1 MQIKPC
7 GDRLLVE
14 PTELQKKTE
23 SGIIIPDTA
32 KEKPIVGKVI
42 EIGSSDDV
50 KSAFAVGDTVLFA
63 KYGGEDISLNNK
75 DYKIIQMSDILA
87 KIID

>member
-7 GDRLLVE
+7 GDRLLIE

-32 KEKPIVGKVI
+32 KEKPILGKVI
-42 EIGSSDDV
+42 EVGTSDDV
-50 KSAFAVGDTVLFA
+50 KSNFEVGDTVIYA

-75 DYKIIQMSDILA
+75 EYKLVQMSDILA
-87 KIID
+87 KVIE

>member
-7 GDRLLVE
+7 GDRILVE

-32 KEKPIVGKVI
+32 KEKPIIGKVI
-42 EIGSSDDV
+42 EIGTAEEV
-50 KSAFAVGDTVLFA
+50 KEAFAIGDNVLYA
-63 KYGGEDISLNNK
+63 KYGGEDITIDNK
-75 DYKIIQMSDILA
+75 EYKILQVSDVLA
-87 KIID
+87 KIVY

>member
-1 MQIKPC
+1 MQIKPF
-7 GDRLLVE
+7 GDRVLVE

-32 KEKPIVGKVI
+32 KEKPIVGKII
-42 EIGSSDDV
+42 EIGTSDEV
-50 KSAFAVGDTVLFA
+50 KESFAVGDTVLFA

-75 DYKIIQMSDILA
+75 EYKIIQTSDILA
-87 KIID
+87 KLID

>member
-1 MQIKPC
+1 MQIKPF
-7 GDRLLVE
+7 GDRVLVE

-32 KEKPIVGKVI
+32 KEKPIVGKII
-42 EIGSSDDV
+42 EIGTSDEV
-50 KSAFAVGDTVLFA
+50 KESFAVGDTVLFA

-75 DYKIIQMSDILA
+75 EYKIIQISDILA
-87 KIID
+87 KLID

>member
-42 EIGSSDDV
+42 EIGNSDDV

-75 DYKIIQMSDILA
+75 EYKIIQMSDILA

>member
-7 GDRLLVE
+7 GDRLLIE

-23 SGIIIPDTA
+23 GGILIPDTA
-32 KEKPIVGKVI
+32 KEKPIIGKVI
-42 EIGSSDDV
+42 EVGTSDEV
-50 KSAFAVGDTVLFA
+50 KQNFAVGDTVIFA

-75 DYKIIQMSDILA
+75 DYKLIQMSDILA
-87 KIID
+87 KVIE